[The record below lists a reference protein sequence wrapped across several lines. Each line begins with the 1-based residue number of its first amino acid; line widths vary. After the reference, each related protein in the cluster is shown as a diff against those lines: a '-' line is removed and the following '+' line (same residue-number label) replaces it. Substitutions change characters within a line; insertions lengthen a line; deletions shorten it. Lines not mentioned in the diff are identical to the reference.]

1 MAELLGKTLRVTADI
16 TVFCLYISRQCL
28 INCYAVLVL
37 VLSLFHHDLNY
48 EMGVLHFSHTFYE
61 ARRFYRSISDIAAT
75 RKSKV
80 LWTILASGMVNHQ
93 MIGLLLMLLYFY
105 VPNSLYI
112 LLIGATCTTSETLNP
127 RQSRICIFPYKGK
140 ISQSKKK
147 NKLI

>member
-1 MAELLGKTLRVTADI
+1 MEAWLSFQEKLSESQQI
-16 TVFCLYISRQCL
+16 SVFCLYISSQCL

-37 VLSLFHHDLNY
+37 LLSLFHHDLNY
-48 EMGVLHFSHTFYE
+48 EMSVLHFSHTFYE
-61 ARRFYRSISDIAAT
+61 ARRFYRSISDIAT

-80 LWTILASGMVNHQ
+80 FWTILASGMVNHQ

-112 LLIGATCTTSETLNP
+112 LLIGATYTTSETLNP

-147 NKLI
+147 KS